1 MANFVGEGHV
11 CQLYAVMNTGKRGH
25 RQSFNFQI
33 ISDTTEE
40 ICHVGT
46 GGVL

>member
-11 CQLYAVMNTGKRGH
+11 CRLYAVMNAGKKGH

-33 ISDTTEE
+33 ISEE